1 VWVKGREL
9 KGGEEAGLA
18 AGSGSRQ
25 EGKSRG
31 GHAVYEEEEVK
42 VMSQMYIFIQ
52 SMTERE

>member
-1 VWVKGREL
+1 L